1 MSATGQNRKNIH
13 KRTKGNQPM
22 DRRIQKT
29 RKAIFDA
36 FTLLLST
43 KSYDKIT
50 VRDLTEAA
58 NIGRS
63 TFYAHFETKDGL
75 LKAMCVDLFDH
86 VFAADLVAEASHDF
100 SYSQRNAKSMLTHI
114 LYHLLDDGA
123 RLRKIFACES
133 SDLFWQYFRRPFT
146 ELVTEQLLP
155 MANQNAL
162 QLPKDLF
169 VDHLTAGFG
178 EVVRWWFK
186 TGLTASPEQVE
197 EYFEITAFPFLKS

>member
-1 MSATGQNRKNIH
+1 MSATGQNRKKIH
-13 KRTKGNQPM
+13 KMHKGNQWM

-36 FTLLLST
+36 FTVLLSR

-50 VRDLTEAA
+50 IRDLIEEA

-63 TFYAHFETKDGL
+63 TFYAHFETKDDL

-86 VFAADLVAEASHDF
+86 VFATDLVAEASHDF
-100 SYSQRNAKSMLTHI
+100 SYSQRSAKIMLTHI
-114 LYHLLDDGA
+114 LYHLLDDA
-123 RLRKIFACES
+123 IRLRKIFACES

-169 VDHLTAGFG
+169 VDHLTASFG

-186 TGLTASPEQVE
+186 TELTTTPEVVE
-197 EYFEITAFPFLKS
+197 EYFEITAFPLLKA